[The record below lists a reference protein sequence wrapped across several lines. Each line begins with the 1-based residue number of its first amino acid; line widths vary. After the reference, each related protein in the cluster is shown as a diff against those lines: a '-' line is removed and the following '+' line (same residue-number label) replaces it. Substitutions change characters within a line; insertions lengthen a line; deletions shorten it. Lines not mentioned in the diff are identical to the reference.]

1 MAQSANFLDYV
12 KVAFLWRWHLL
23 ALGAGVMFA
32 FLSGQAD
39 FVLPLIVA
47 GELTY
52 LGMAASNR
60 RLQKVVGA
68 RLAVPEPGPGGQHAE
83 QLQKILS
90 ALAAEDYER
99 FQRLR
104 ARCLELHALA
114 EQLRGA
120 SEAGGEVLTQLRTDS
135 LDRLLWVFLKLLYS
149 KDALDRFLGGTD
161 RRSLVRSN
169 AESEKALDDAK
180 KAGRSEELLRSLQ
193 DKLDTVNQRLA
204 NLDRASESRDLI
216 AAEIDRIEQKITAI
230 SEMSVSTRGAA
241 DISAQVDSIA
251 AGVSVTQ
258 QALRDFD
265 VIPSLGDESAPPL
278 LQQETS

>member
-1 MAQSANFLDYV
+1 MAQRANFLDYV
-12 KVAFLWRWHLL
+12 KVAFLWHWHLL
-23 ALGAGVMFA
+23 ALGAGVILA

-39 FVLPLIVA
+39 FVLPLVAA

-52 LGMAASNR
+52 LGVAASNR

-68 RLAVPEPGPGGQHAE
+68 RLAQPEPGTQQAA

-90 ALAAEDYER
+90 ALAAEDFER
-99 FQRLR
+99 FQALR
-104 ARCLELHALA
+104 TRCLELHALG

-120 SEAGGEVLTQLRTDS
+120 AEAGGEVLTRMRTDS

-161 RRSLVRSN
+161 RNGLAR
-169 AESEKALDDAK
+169 AKAQSEKAVDEAK

-204 NLDRASESRDLI
+204 NLDRSHESRDLI
-216 AAEIDRIEQKITAI
+216 AAELDRIEQKITAI

-241 DISAQVDSIA
+241 DVSAQVDSIA
-251 AGVSVTQ
+251 AGVSATQ

-278 LQQETS
+278 LQK